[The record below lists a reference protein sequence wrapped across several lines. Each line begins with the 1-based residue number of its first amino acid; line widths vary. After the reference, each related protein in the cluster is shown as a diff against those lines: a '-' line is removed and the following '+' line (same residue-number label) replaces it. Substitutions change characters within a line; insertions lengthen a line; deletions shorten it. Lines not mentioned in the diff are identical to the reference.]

1 MLMLNIVSNNCRNS
15 MKSSRRDKLQFVC
28 GVLRKCETS
37 SSLFTVLRVINEK
50 ILASSNKMASAD
62 DKTEDEC
69 RRTTS
74 KAERT
79 TTTERS
85 DTDVGLQ
92 QQRDHRINTLP
103 NLKLMSKTKSVMSEN
118 SLTTGLDT
126 TSICLKFSFY

>member
-1 MLMLNIVSNNCRNS
+1 MQ
-15 MKSSRRDKLQFVC
+15 KLDEVVKTRQASVC
-28 GVLRKCETS
+28 LRFLRFLRKCETRS
-37 SSLFTVLRVINEK
+37 NFLRAIGEK
-50 ILASSNKMASAD
+50 ILASSNKMPSAD

-103 NLKLMSKTKSVMSEN
+103 DLKFMNKTKSVMSEN

-126 TSICLKFSFY
+126 TSICLNFSFY

>member
-1 MLMLNIVSNNCRNS
+1 MLKSFSNNCRNS
-15 MKSSRRDKLQFVC
+15 MEK
-28 GVLRKCETS
+28 TS
-37 SSLFTVLRVINEK
+37 YSLVTTRFGSCKTNLNLFTVLRVISDK
-50 ILASSNKMASAD
+50 TLASSNKMASAD
-62 DKTEDEC
+62 DKTEDEY

-92 QQRDHRINTLP
+92 QPRDHRINTLP
-103 NLKLMSKTKSVMSEN
+103 DLKFMNKTKSVMSEN

-126 TSICLKFSFY
+126 TSICLNFSFY